1 MMTLTNADI
10 LPNRKQRMGLIVFA
24 ALLVL
29 PLVVGAEENTD
40 LSTIHQIKKEAFEN
54 SRVMDHLFYLVDVNG
69 PRQTGSP
76 GFQAAAD
83 WAVKRLSEWGLQN
96 VKQEKWEPYGQ
107 GWSTNRFSAHLVE
120 PQYETLIG
128 VPLAWSPS
136 TEGVISAQPL
146 CTPLKREPVLK
157 ADEVAIEQFINRYKG
172 KLKNATLLIAPLK
185 DVKVQSTVAHKRF
198 SEAELGERA
207 VAPEL
212 LTPIDYDDPELEVPD
227 DPEKRRDFLA
237 RAPEW
242 FQEKQRNDRRRIQ
255 NRLNQ
260 FLAGEGVRL
269 VIHPASRGDGGTV
282 FPPRAG
288 SRDLKDVSPPPSI
301 AITPEQYNRIY
312 RLSER
317 KIPVRIEVEVRAQFY
332 RDTES
337 SINVIAELAGGN
349 LKEEIVMIGAH
360 LDSISAGLGATDNA
374 AGCAVVLEAARILK
388 NLNLKL
394 NRTVRLVLWGGEE
407 EGLLGSKAYV
417 KKHFGDPETMQLK
430 AEHARLAAY
439 FNLDNGTGKI
449 RGIYLQDNDMVR
461 PIFRSWLEP
470 FRDLGA
476 TTLSIRR
483 TGGTDHLSFDNVGLP
498 GFQFIQDPIE
508 YETRTHHSS
517 MDVYERIQPGDLMQS
532 SALMAAFVFQAAN
545 RAEMLPR
552 KPLPKPQPKIRPVIP

>member
-1 MMTLTNADI
+1 
-10 LPNRKQRMGLIVFA
+10 MGLIVFA

-54 SRVMDHLFYLVDVNG
+54 SKVMDHLFYLVDVNG

-157 ADEVAIEQFINRYKG
+157 ADEVAIEQFIDRYKG

-260 FLAGEGVRL
+260 FLADEGVRL

-282 FPPRAG
+282 FPPRPGPG
-288 SRDLKDVSPPPSI
+288 SRDPKDISPPPSI

-317 KIPVRIEVEVRAQFY
+317 KIPVRIEVEVRAQFH

-337 SINVIAELAGGN
+337 SINVIAELAGGSQ
-349 LKEEIVMIGAH
+349 KEEIVMIGAH

-394 NRTVRLVLWGGEE
+394 NRTVRLALWGGEE

-498 GFQFIQDPIE
+498 GFQFIQDPVE

-552 KPLPKPQPKIRPVIP
+552 KPLPKPQPKVRPGRP